1 MAVSA
6 LLVGAALLASACDRR
21 GPNPSAKEQRPLR
34 LPDPLAGVTPPAAD
48 LLAWI
53 HRDSELVLR
62 VNLVQLRASPIW
74 HQELEP
80 WLTAQ
85 LAATLPAMR
94 SRCGIELLTSVE
106 TVAVGLRR
114 FVTTIEGSVVLR
126 GPEPRELWDCLRAC
140 RDALRADGI
149 DPRWDDDILSLRTS
163 RGNGVVLVGEDDGL
177 IRGQLGV
184 EASTE
189 ELQKT
194 AKKPPMLKASPGF
207 LELVDRLDGN
217 ASGWFLLQGPLLEFA
232 AEEHVPLRA
241 VTGTV
246 SATAGDRS
254 DVGAPSGAGDAT
266 RPAGITFDV
275 RLRTSTAERAV
286 RFADT
291 ARTRLSAA
299 GRAAFTRLDIAAEG
313 DDVHVTAELTM
324 PQLRELMALGGAAL
338 AELLS
343 AGPRSIPPAAPPL
356 PPPPAP

>member
-21 GPNPSAKEQRPLR
+21 GPKPSAKEQRDLL
-34 LPDPLAGVTPPAAD
+34 LPDPVPGVTPPPAD

-53 HRDSELVLR
+53 HRDSELVLG

-149 DPRWDDDILSLRTS
+149 DPRWDDDILSLRTA

-207 LELVDRLDGN
+207 LELIGRLDGN
-217 ASGWFLLQGPLLEFA
+217 ASGWFLLQGPLLQFA
-232 AEEHVPLRA
+232 AEERVPLRA
-241 VTGTV
+241 VTGV
-246 SATAGDRS
+246 VDATAGDR
-254 DVGAPSGAGDAT
+254 VT
-266 RPAGITFDV
+266 LDV
-275 RLRTSTAERAV
+275 RLYTSTQERAV
-286 RFADT
+286 RYADT
-291 ARTRLSAA
+291 ANARLAPAA
-299 GRAAFTRLDIAAEG
+299 RAAFTELVIAAEG
-313 DDVHVTAELTM
+313 AAVHVTAAMTGAQLLSLIDRGESLT
-324 PQLRELMALGGAAL
+324 
-338 AELLS
+338 ELLV
-343 AGPRSIPPAAPPL
+343 PATP
-356 PPPPAP
+356 